1 MDCQFIVWLM
11 ASLLATS
18 PAFAQA
24 DPPSYDVPLGIALE
38 SYAYPYEVKML
49 PLENEGHP
57 VRMAFMDVAPTGNA
71 NGRTALLMHGK
82 NFVSDYWKSVIEALA
97 KAGYRVVVP
106 DQIGF
111 GKSSKPEM
119 RYSLDLLAGNTIKLL
134 DSLGIDKIVLI
145 GNSMGGTLAIR
156 FASLYPSRVMH
167 LVLENPIGLED
178 YHLAIPPQGTDA
190 LTRIEMA
197 QTPESYRKF
206 MQGYFARW
214 RPEFE
219 KYVEPVIRVRMSAEY
234 PRYAKVSALTYQM
247 VYDQSVRYDLPLIK
261 MPTLWLIGQLDRT
274 VFGRRFAPP
283 ESIKSMGNFP
293 ALGQEAASAL
303 PGARLIEFD
312 ELGHVAH
319 LEAPDRFN
327 AAVLGFLK

>member
-1 MDCQFIVWLM
+1 MKHQVIVWL
-11 ASLLATS
+11 ATSLLATS
-18 PAFAQA
+18 AAFAQEN
-24 DPPSYDVPLGIALE
+24 PPTYDVPLGIALE
-38 SYAYPYEVKML
+38 SYAYPYAVKML
-49 PLENEGHP
+49 PLENEGQT

-82 NFVSDYWKSVIEALA
+82 NFASDYWKNAIEGLA

-119 RYSLDLLAGNTIKLL
+119 RYSLDLLAGNTVKLL
-134 DSLGIDKIVLI
+134 DSLAIDKIVLI
-145 GNSMGGTLAIR
+145 GNSMGGALAIR
-156 FASLYPSRVMH
+156 FASLYPSRVSH
-167 LVLENPIGLED
+167 LILENPIGLED
-178 YHLAIPPQGTDA
+178 YHLAIPPQSTEA
-190 LTRIEMA
+190 LVKIEMA

-206 MQGYFARW
+206 VQSYFPKW

-219 KYVEPVIRVRMSAEY
+219 KYVEPAIRVRMSAEY

-247 VYDQSVRYDLPLIK
+247 VYDQPVKYDLPLIK
-261 MPTLWLIGQLDRT
+261 VPTLLVIGQLDRT

-293 ALGQEAASAL
+293 ALGKEAAGAI
-303 PGARLIEFD
+303 PGAKLIEFHD
-312 ELGHVAH
+312 LGHVAH

-327 AAVLGFLK
+327 AAVLEFIK